1 MFMIGQGENVVA
13 VGPPEPQHCPRCDQ
27 VRDFEPQF
35 AYKYGRFDLL
45 FGFVYGRRYQLACP
59 VCHHGW
65 RLDTREAERLY
76 GRPDIPFRLRYGLV
90 ILLGVFAALG
100 AASLAMPP
108 TGCPTPRLQRTRRTV
123 TTPGGP
129 A

>member
-1 MFMIGQGENVVA
+1 MMFMIGQGEQVVP
-13 VGPPEPQHCPRCDQ
+13 VGAPEPQHCPRCDRM
-27 VRDFEPQF
+27 RDFEPQF
-35 AYKYGRFDLL
+35 ANKYGRFDLL

-65 RLDTREAERLY
+65 RLDAREAERLY

-100 AASLAMPP
+100 AASLAAPP
-108 TGCPTPRLQRTRRTV
+108 TG
-123 TTPGGP
+123 
-129 A
+129 

>member
-1 MFMIGQGENVVA
+1 MMFMIGQGENVVA
-13 VGPPEPQHCPRCDQ
+13 VGPPEPHHCPRCDQ

-45 FGFVYGRRYQLACP
+45 FGFVYDRRYQLACP

-90 ILLGVFAALG
+90 ILLGVLAALG

-108 TGCPTPRLQRTRRTV
+108 TG
-123 TTPGGP
+123 
-129 A
+129 

>member
-1 MFMIGQGENVVA
+1 M
-13 VGPPEPQHCPRCDQ
+13 
-27 VRDFEPQF
+27 RDFEPQL

-108 TGCPTPRLQRTRRTV
+108 TG
-123 TTPGGP
+123 
-129 A
+129 

>member
-1 MFMIGQGENVVA
+1 M
-13 VGPPEPQHCPRCDQ
+13 
-27 VRDFEPQF
+27 PQF

-108 TGCPTPRLQRTRRTV
+108 TG
-123 TTPGGP
+123 
-129 A
+129 